1 MTVGRRYVTSYSFD
15 AQADK
20 YMMIKPVLVG
30 RRNPETPSS
39 GMDPRIPVA
48 VILGDLVAMF
58 LITVYWEQILEL
70 PIDSR
75 LVYAVFGVG
84 LIPTL
89 YLLIGMFLSKGDK
102 KEIKG
107 EIQTMGNGIKGEIQT
122 MGNGI
127 KGEIQTM
134 GNTLMRIELLLG
146 GGSVQDH
153 PGGPPPDLRR

>member
-1 MTVGRRYVTSYSFD
+1 MTSYSFD
-15 AQADK
+15 AKADK
-20 YMMIKPVLVG
+20 CLMIKPVLVG
-30 RRNPETPSS
+30 RRNPEMPSS

-48 VILGDLVAMF
+48 VILVDLAAMF
-58 LITVYWEQILEL
+58 FTTVYWEHILKL

-75 LVYAVFGVG
+75 LVYAIVGIG

-102 KEIKG
+102 EEIKG

-134 GNTLMRIELLLG
+134 RNILLRIELLLG
-146 GGSVQDH
+146 GSPVRDH
-153 PGGPPPDLRR
+153 PGGPPTDLRR